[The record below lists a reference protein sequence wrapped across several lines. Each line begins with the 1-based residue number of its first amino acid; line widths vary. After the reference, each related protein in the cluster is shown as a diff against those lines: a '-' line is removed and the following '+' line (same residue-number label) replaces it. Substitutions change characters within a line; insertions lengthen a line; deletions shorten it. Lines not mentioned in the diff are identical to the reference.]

1 MDTESQVSGSETPN
15 EGATTPQFVQPSS
28 AKPTSDVDAIVAK
41 AIEKLLPEVDKRIQ
55 SQKDRRFSDIEK
67 RLEGLSQLGQLEEMG
82 VTIPEAVKTEMRLRA
97 LEGGTSKKDESVNP
111 SIADTL
117 AEAKEILGVASIG
130 TDDPEIVAL
139 WKSKQY
145 PDTVR
150 GHAELL
156 RDVTKIAVARAKSP
170 SPTSAQAA
178 AQPGRVMPSPTQEG
192 LLNEYTKDML
202 ANRGNRTAILAVKEK
217 YRKMGLDVDR
227 VAFK

>member
-1 MDTESQVSGSETPN
+1 MYTKLMAVLIALVLVFGGAAATASAAQESLPTDALYSVKTLGESVALGLSVSP
-15 EGATTPQFVQPSS
+15 A
-28 AKPTSDVDAIVAK
+28 
-41 AIEKLLPEVDKRIQ
+41 EKL
-55 SQKDRRFSDIEK
+55 EK
-67 RLEGLSQLGQLEEMG
+67 ALDHTQWRVKEMAALTKMG
-82 VTIPEAVKTEMRLRA
+82 VTIPENVKTEMRLRA
-97 LEGGTSKKDESVNP
+97 LEGGATSKTDVPVST
-111 SIADTL
+111 SINDTI
-117 AEAKEILGVASIG
+117 AEAKEILGVANIG

-145 PDTVR
+145 PDTIK